1 MSTHAALRLS
11 AVFLAISLAALVS
24 DIGVYLLHIH
34 LAPRIK
40 GALDVVA
47 FVWPLALVFFGTYQR
62 KMQIAAAQNQ
72 GPPA

>member
-1 MSTHAALRLS
+1 MNTHTALRLS

-34 LAPRIK
+34 LAPKIK
-40 GALDVVA
+40 SALDVVA

-62 KMQIAAAQNQ
+62 KVQAEAVQNQ
-72 GPPA
+72 SRPT

>member
-1 MSTHAALRLS
+1 MTVHTAFRLS
-11 AVFLAISLAALVS
+11 AVFLAITLAALVS

-40 GALDVVA
+40 NALDVIA

-62 KMQIAAAQNQ
+62 KIQAAAAQNQ